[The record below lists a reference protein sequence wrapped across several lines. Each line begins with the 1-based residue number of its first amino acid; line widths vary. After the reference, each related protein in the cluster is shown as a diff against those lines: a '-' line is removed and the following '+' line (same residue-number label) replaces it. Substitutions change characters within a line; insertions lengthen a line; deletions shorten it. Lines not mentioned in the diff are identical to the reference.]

1 MLSLTIMRLIVVQL
15 LDISSRNTTR
25 EKLMRVLKQSLMS
38 MLTEGKSCS
47 GIGDHYT
54 KVLPDIESD
63 DEKIAYMEI

>member
-1 MLSLTIMRLIVVQL
+1 
-15 LDISSRNTTR
+15 
-25 EKLMRVLKQSLMS
+25 MRVLKQSLMS